1 MSLLPKVSRVS
12 QVIIVDYIIINGS
25 SFYNILYFVFCF
37 IDSIFSVHIVKG
49 PRGLGLSVS
58 GGTDSTA
65 PFFPGLI
72 RIKRLFPHQAAWSIG
87 VLKQGD
93 IILAVNGV
101 QLTGLT
107 NYVSK
112 SCYIYFFTQEKNSI
126 FFKII
131 SGGIRSIKNNA

>member
-1 MSLLPKVSRVS
+1 M
-12 QVIIVDYIIINGS
+12 
-25 SFYNILYFVFCF
+25 
-37 IDSIFSVHIVKG
+37 
-49 PRGLGLSVS
+49 S

-65 PFFPGLI
+65 PFPGLI

-107 NYVSK
+107 NYVSVFLFDI
-112 SCYIYFFTQEKNSI
+112 CFV
-126 FFKII
+126 
-131 SGGIRSIKNNA
+131 RV

>member
-1 MSLLPKVSRVS
+1 MSLVTK
-12 QVIIVDYIIINGS
+12 IISLANQSLLLQYT
-25 SFYNILYFVFCF
+25 
-37 IDSIFSVHIVKG
+37 DSIFSVHIVKG

-65 PFFPGLI
+65 PFPGLI

-93 IILAVNGV
+93 IILAVNGI

-107 NYVSK
+107 NYVGYFIFLAL
-112 SCYIYFFTQEKNSI
+112 YINNMYCFYEMFTGST
-126 FFKII
+126 
-131 SGGIRSIKNNA
+131 RSP